1 MKIVNRIKKSE
12 EFVLTIRKGRSCRV
26 DSFIIHVRDTDLG
39 YTRVG
44 ISVSAKLG
52 NAVIR
57 NKIKRQIRAMCQSLI
72 DFNNQSLDLVIIIKP
87 AYLQKNY
94 ADNKLLLSNLLNKQV
109 GLN

>member
-12 EFVLTIRKGRSCRV
+12 EFVLTIRKGCSYRV
-26 DSFIIHVRDTDLG
+26 DSFIIHVRDTDRG

-57 NKIKRQIRAMCQSLI
+57 NKIKRQVRAMCQSLI
-72 DFNNQSLDLVIIIKP
+72 DFNNQSKDMVIIIKP